1 MNTKE
6 ATSGALG
13 HSGNSSLSPST
24 LLSGVEILH
33 ITILSKNS
41 AQLPL
46 YLYKTDL
53 YSQQNLQ
60 SVLIVIKGVKTGKP
74 EPHVMHETIL
84 REILCLLQ

>member
-1 MNTKE
+1 MNTTE

-13 HSGNSSLSPST
+13 HSGNSSLSPLT
-24 LLSGVEILH
+24 LSGVKILH

-41 AQLPL
+41 AQLHL

-74 EPHVMHETIL
+74 EPHVMHETVL